1 MGMVEVEVD
10 PKILCEPCRFDI
22 FLVTLDP
29 TKGSEIKKTRP
40 CVIISPD
47 ELNHT
52 LSTIIVAPM
61 TTTIRSYPTGVLLT
75 LDDKKGQVALDQIR
89 TLDKSRLVKKL
100 GRVSK
105 PVQKRILETL
115 ISLFSE

>member
-1 MGMVEVEVD
+1 MGMVVVEGD
-10 PKILCEPCRFDI
+10 PKILSEPCRFDI

-61 TTTIRSYPTGVLLT
+61 TTTIRSYPTRVLLT
-75 LDDKKGQVALDQIR
+75 LDDKKGQIDQIR

-100 GRVSK
+100 GRASK

>member
-1 MGMVEVEVD
+1 MVVVEGD
-10 PKILCEPCRFDI
+10 LKILCEPCRFDI

-61 TTTIRSYPTGVLLT
+61 TTTIRSYPTRVLLT

-100 GRVSK
+100 GRASK